1 MNIVNRFRPARQFHC
16 RPLVGKTAPFGYE
29 AIVRAANGTHNYQPA
44 VDLVAA
50 FSEMNAKGRELWKSL
65 TGTTGTSEALP
76 SMSLATTVKSG
87 RSYSNAQVIRMT
99 ACNLLS
105 VSLKSSKG

>member
-29 AIVRAANGTHNYQPA
+29 AIIRTANGTNNYQPA

-50 FSEMNAKGRELWKSL
+50 FSEMNAKGHELWKSL
-65 TGTTGTSEALP
+65 TGTTGTSEELP

-87 RSYSNAQVIRMT
+87 RSYSGAQDIRMN
-99 ACNLLS
+99 ACSLLS
-105 VSLKSSKG
+105 VSLKSSQG